1 MSRIPNFYRP
11 MFEGGPRGPLRWQD
25 DMSGELSAA
34 MLAFF
39 EGKGLT
45 SEQFNLVREYGEY
58 YINAPCWDWNPHLTE
73 EGKEELAQLRS
84 YIKRA
89 GTRGELNIWIAM
101 CLDIGIDPF

>member
-25 DMSGELSAA
+25 DVTGKLPAA

-39 EGKGLT
+39 EDKGLT
-45 SEQFNLVREYGEY
+45 SEQFSLVREYGEY

-73 EGKEELAQLRS
+73 DGRQELVNLRS
-84 YIKRA
+84 RIQIIGTKR
-89 GTRGELNIWIAM
+89 ELMDWVER
-101 CLDIGIDPF
+101 CLDMGIDPF